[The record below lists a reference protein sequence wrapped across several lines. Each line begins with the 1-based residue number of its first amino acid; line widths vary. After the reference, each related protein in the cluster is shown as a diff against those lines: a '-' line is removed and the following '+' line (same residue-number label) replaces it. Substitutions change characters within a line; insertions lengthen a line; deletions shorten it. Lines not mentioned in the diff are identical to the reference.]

1 MKVTSTLEVLKVKT
15 VTNELQ
21 LALKA
26 VRRAHRLS
34 MGTNPPN
41 ITQANRLAELTH
53 TIWNELS
60 NYYHEG

>member
-1 MKVTSTLEVLKVKT
+1 MKVTSTLETLKVKT

-26 VRRAHRLS
+26 VKRAHRLS
-34 MGTNPPN
+34 MATNPPN

-53 TIWNELS
+53 TIYAELS
-60 NYYHEG
+60 NYFHEG